1 MSISL
6 MLYTSPCWVYELP
19 NIVDHLW
26 RVLDTVATH
35 QKRMT
40 PEGFE
45 YIYVKEVHDA
55 STGVKVRLLNPIVL
69 RLRQDQVVLAYPFK
83 YVSAVNG
90 KITEIVVNREN
101 TKNYTGCDETSPIN
115 PTCGLKFERGKA
127 VAYSEGFCCFCPD
140 QPVSKKQTRGGQDCS
155 HVEPDLEKQNLK
167 ASAHCLKF
175 SDVWYSVSALNDP
188 VIFHAL
194 YLQVYNQRHLL
205 NGTALW
211 VSLSHEEDFEL
222 NFKNASEYD
231 ENKTI
236 VASYYTSNP
245 QKGTVLISAD
255 DNRLLIPQPLPG
267 VPLDKLP
274 LAVKNGATDYLLIK
288 KSVIN
293 PVGDECDMAGIS
305 FEGFAKQ
312 KDRCEAPKNTCLKN
326 QPLDFWEAD
335 DKKRKSG
342 GKGVYLL
349 ENYGSPYKDPIIID
363 KETKEHWLAI
373 EYYDEQ
379 QTVLTI
385 EFNADQIVALTP
397 GRHIQISKVISSSK
411 ENKITFNVFLSNKDL
426 AIATIFTQAIDCKFG
441 VPDSNNV
448 SKVVPPQR
456 MDEFLL
462 ETTPGKIELTETFE
476 CMIVAGS
483 PSYGVVSKRE
493 VSVKPL
499 HRCICNMHCKCAC
512 LDGSLKCEPM
522 EEEDY
527 QAAGFRGSL
536 PVLTAKPPYRIWFIA
551 HPFLALLALGLLML
565 PFGFDQS
572 DIRCFRI

>member
-1 MSISL
+1 MPVIACKL
-6 MLYTSPCWVYELP
+6 ICKRANVRIGCWYVVITALSMDGDYDCGLREGSKERAPYHIIEECHRKIRLNV
-19 NIVDHLW
+19 NI
-26 RVLDTVATH
+26 TNA
-35 QKRMT
+35 KKT

-45 YIYVKEVHDA
+45 YIYVKEVHDS

-90 KITEIVVNREN
+90 KITEVVVNREN
-101 TKNYTGCDETSPIN
+101 TKNYTGCDDTSPIN

-127 VAYSEGFCCFCPD
+127 VAYSEGFCCFCPE
-140 QPVSKKQTRGGQDCS
+140 QPVNRKQTRGGQDCS

-167 ASAHCLKF
+167 ASAHCLQF
-175 SDVWYSVSALNDP
+175 SDIWYS
-188 VIFHAL
+188 
-194 YLQVYNQRHLL
+194 
-205 NGTALW
+205 
-211 VSLSHEEDFEL
+211 
-222 NFKNASEYD
+222 
-231 ENKTI
+231 I
-236 VASYYTSNP
+236 VASYYTANP

-267 VPLDKLP
+267 VTLDKLP

-326 QPLDFWEAD
+326 QPLDFWDAD

-441 VPDSNNV
+441 VPIPIMS
-448 SKVVPPQR
+448 
-456 MDEFLL
+456 
-462 ETTPGKIELTETFE
+462 
-476 CMIVAGS
+476 
-483 PSYGVVSKRE
+483 
-493 VSVKPL
+493 
-499 HRCICNMHCKCAC
+499 
-512 LDGSLKCEPM
+512 
-522 EEEDY
+522 
-527 QAAGFRGSL
+527 
-536 PVLTAKPPYRIWFIA
+536 AK
-551 HPFLALLALGLLML
+551 
-565 PFGFDQS
+565 
-572 DIRCFRI
+572 